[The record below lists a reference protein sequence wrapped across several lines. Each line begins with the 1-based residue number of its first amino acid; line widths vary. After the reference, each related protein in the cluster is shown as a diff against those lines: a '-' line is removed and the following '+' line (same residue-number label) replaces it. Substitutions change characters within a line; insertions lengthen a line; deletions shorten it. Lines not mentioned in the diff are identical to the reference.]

1 MTRRE
6 KIFDGI
12 FLNYIEDKRFKVNSV
27 SIKFMQPIQTDKN
40 SSRALVFP
48 VITRGTVNYPTEKE
62 LNKTLELLYCSS
74 LSHSHSKIGN
84 MTLDTLN
91 STFLRDKYI
100 QDDTDV
106 ESGVMKILEDVI
118 LHPLLEN
125 GTFKA
130 DTVKTEV
137 KQLADSE
144 RAAIN
149 NKGRYAINRCI
160 RNMLCDDPFG
170 YPANGTVEDIEKT
183 TSEQI
188 YEQYTNMLRCARIEI
203 FVAGE
208 VDFDRHYEFYRNI
221 FSQVDRH
228 YEEKSVITPISDH
241 VKEVK
246 KVREEDDVAQGKM
259 VIGFRTFCSNIDS
272 YEDFA
277 PYIVGLNIFGSGSTS
292 KLFNN
297 VREKMSLC
305 YYCSS
310 FSVYEKGLM
319 FVQSGVA
326 MENEEKAFDAILDQL
341 ENMKKGDITD
351 GEIENAKS
359 DAISETV
366 ATFDYLQGI
375 ISWSFEKI
383 LVGKPFDSQQYI
395 DSINRVTKEQIVEK
409 FKSVELDTYYFL
421 YGGGQK

>member
-1 MTRRE
+1 MTRRK
-6 KIFDGI
+6 KISDGI
-12 FLNYIEDKRFKVNSV
+12 YLNYIEDNRFKVNAV
-27 SIKFMQPIQTDKN
+27 SIKFMLPIQTEKN
-40 SSRALVFP
+40 SSRALIFP
-48 VITRGTVNYPTEKE
+48 VITRGTVHYPTEKE

-74 LSHSHSKIGN
+74 LNYSHSKIGN

-91 STFLRDKYI
+91 SVFLRDKYI

-106 ESGVMKILEDVI
+106 ETGVMQILEDVI

-125 GTFKA
+125 NTFKT

-144 RAAIN
+144 RASIN

-160 RNMLCDDPFG
+160 RNMLSEDPFG

-188 YEQYTNMLRCARIEI
+188 YEQYIYMLSHARIEI
-203 FVAGE
+203 FIAGV
-208 VDFDRHYEFYRNI
+208 VDFDRHFKFYKDI
-221 FSQVDRH
+221 FSQIDRQ
-228 YEEKSVITPISDH
+228 YEEKTVVTPITDH
-241 VKEVK
+241 VTEVK
-246 KVREEDDVAQGKM
+246 KVREKDDVAQGKM
-259 VIGFRTFCSNIDS
+259 VIGFRSFCSNKDD
-272 YEDFA
+272 YEDYA
-277 PYIVGLNIFGSGSTS
+277 PYVVGLNIFGSGSTS

-326 MENEEKAFDAILDQL
+326 MENEEKAFNAIMDQL
-341 ENMKKGDITD
+341 ENMKKGDITE

-375 ISWSFEKI
+375 ISWCFEKI
-383 LVGKPFDSQQYI
+383 LVGKPFDSQLYI

-409 FKSVELDTYYFL
+409 FKKVELDTYFFL
-421 YGGGQK
+421 YGGESK